1 MDHLTESLS
10 AGLQSDLTLMVGP
23 EHLAS
28 RWGSGGVEVL
38 ATPQMIGLMEQAAV
52 RAVDRLLPTG
62 YCTVGTHIDVRHLA
76 ATPIGHHVIARATLQ
91 EIDGRRLVFKVTA
104 EDHAGPIGEG
114 THERTIVALDRFIS
128 RTASRVGAANSGP
141 AASMS

>member
-10 AGLQSDLTLMVGP
+10 TGLQAELTLMVAP

-38 ATPQMIGLMEQAAV
+38 ATPHMIGLMEQAAV
-52 RAVDRLLPTG
+52 RAVDRLLPAG

-76 ATPIGHHVIARATLQ
+76 ATPIGHHVVARAELQ
-91 EIDGRRLVFKVTA
+91 EIHGRRLVFKVTA
-104 EDHAGPIGEG
+104 EDQAGPIGEG
-114 THERTIVALDRFIS
+114 LHERTIVLLDRFIHH
-128 RTASRVGAANSGP
+128 TASRVGSANSAP
-141 AASMS
+141 SDQAS